1 MSNLFPIFHLNSTS
15 FKFLP
20 VLKHLIKFSALLH
33 VIALFWLYY
42 ACHIYSSL
50 TSMTDTTN
58 TDRNT
63 RKNSS
68 RNSFNREHAALTDH
82 HAIYKNIFI
91 MIKNT
96 FPVFLKITPAIVLL
110 LPASSPST
118 G

>member
-1 MSNLFPIFHLNSTS
+1 MNNLFPIFHLNSTS

-20 VLKHLIKFSALLH
+20 VLNHLIKFSAPLH

-58 TDRNT
+58 TNRNI
-63 RKNSS
+63 RKTSS

-82 HAIYKNIFI
+82 HAIYKNTFIITSSISQIF
-91 MIKNT
+91 
-96 FPVFLKITPAIVLL
+96 FKIIPAIVLL
-110 LPASSPST
+110 LPSSSPST